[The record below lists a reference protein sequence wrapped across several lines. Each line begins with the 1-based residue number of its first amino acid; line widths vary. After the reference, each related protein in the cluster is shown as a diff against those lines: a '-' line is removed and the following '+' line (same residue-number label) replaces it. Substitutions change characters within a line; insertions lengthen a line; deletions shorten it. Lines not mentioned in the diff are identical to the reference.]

1 VRRIRN
7 NPWVSIAAGFGVGAA
22 LLAACL
28 AADAGDALGLV
39 SFLIRFVHVLAA
51 TVWVGLIAFMNLV
64 MPAAL
69 AGADEAKRE
78 PLLRLLLPPLTAA
91 LSGAA
96 VATVLAGALLLLPT
110 GYVLP
115 ALVYGSG
122 VYMPLGRQALLWSGI
137 LAALAML
144 GLLHMSLA
152 PAAAIL
158 LGERPADE
166 AAKQR
171 ARAQMARIAR
181 VNLLIAVPVL
191 LTMLAVAHLY

>member
-1 VRRIRN
+1 V
-7 NPWVSIAAGFGVGAA
+7 
-22 LLAACL
+22 
-28 AADAGDALGLV
+28 
-39 SFLIRFVHVLAA
+39 
-51 TVWVGLIAFMNLV
+51 
-64 MPAAL
+64 
-69 AGADEAKRE
+69 DEAKRE
-78 PLLRLLLPPLTAA
+78 PFLRLLLPPLIAT

-122 VYMPLGRQALLWSGI
+122 VYMPLARQALLWSGI
-137 LAALAML
+137 LAAVAML
-144 GLLHMSLA
+144 GLLHMYLA